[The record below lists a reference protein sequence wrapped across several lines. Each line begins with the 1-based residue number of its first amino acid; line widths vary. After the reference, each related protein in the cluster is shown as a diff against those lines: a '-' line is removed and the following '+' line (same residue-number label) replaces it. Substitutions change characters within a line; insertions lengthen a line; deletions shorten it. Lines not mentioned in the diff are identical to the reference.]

1 LQDASLGDAF
11 IVGDSFESAGGLAVR
26 CTNHEKC
33 LDLYHKCD
41 RGAAGNFLDLP
52 SERFLYIDEVGDY
65 CVQAPF

>member
-1 LQDASLGDAF
+1 VTPSSSVIALNQREDWL
-11 IVGDSFESAGGLAVR
+11 SAALIR
-26 CTNHEKC
+26 DEKC